1 VRALV
6 VFYSLTGTTRRVA
19 QALAAELGAGLEEI
33 RCPKY
38 RPGFFGFWQAGYAS
52 WRGKIPEIEPPE
64 HKPSDYDLVV
74 VGGPVWGWNAC
85 TPVRAYL
92 MREAARLPAV
102 AFLVTVG
109 GAGFERALATME
121 ALAGRKPPPMT
132 TILPGEG
139 SAGLP
144 PSGGCPSMEGCGE
157 IGEDGLIAAPLEV
170 IVAQDKRRCR

>member
-1 VRALV
+1 MRALV

-19 QALAAELGAGLEEI
+19 QALAAQLGAELEEI

-38 RPGFFGFWQAGYAS
+38 RSGFFGFWLAGYAS
-52 WRGKIPEIEPPE
+52 WRSKIPEIGPPE
-64 HKPSDYDLVV
+64 HEPSDYDLVV

-109 GAGFERALATME
+109 GVGFERALATME
-121 ALAGRKPPPMT
+121 ALADRKPAAT
-132 TILPGEG
+132 LVLRT
-139 SAGLP
+139 
-144 PSGGCPSMEGCGE
+144 
-157 IGEDGLIAAPLEV
+157 EDFKRGRDQAVITDFAATLH
-170 IVAQDKRRCR
+170 RRTAA

>member
-1 VRALV
+1 MHALV

-19 QALAAELGAGLEEI
+19 QALAAELGAELEEI
-33 RCPKY
+33 RCPVY

-52 WRGKIPEIEPPE
+52 WKGKIPEIWPPE
-64 HKPSDYDLVV
+64 HKPSDYDLIV

-109 GAGFERALATME
+109 GVGFERALATME
-121 ALAGRKPPPMT
+121 ALAGRKPAAT
-132 TILPGEG
+132 LGLRTEDFKRGRDQAADQCLVARVGAVVDRGEEVPERG
-139 SAGLP
+139 RGL
-144 PSGGCPSMEGCGE
+144 
-157 IGEDGLIAAPLEV
+157 
-170 IVAQDKRRCR
+170 R

>member
-1 VRALV
+1 MHALV
-6 VFYSLTGTTRRVA
+6 VFYSLTETTRRVA
-19 QALAAELGAGLEEI
+19 QALAEELGAELEEI

-52 WRGKIPEIEPPE
+52 WRSKIPEIGPPE
-64 HKPSDYDLVV
+64 HRRSDYDLVV

-109 GAGFERALATME
+109 GVGFERALATME
-121 ALAGRKPPPMT
+121 TLAGRKPAAT
-132 TILPGEG
+132 LVLRT
-139 SAGLP
+139 
-144 PSGGCPSMEGCGE
+144 
-157 IGEDGLIAAPLEV
+157 EDFKRGRDQGVLTDFAATLH
-170 IVAQDKRRCR
+170 RRTAA